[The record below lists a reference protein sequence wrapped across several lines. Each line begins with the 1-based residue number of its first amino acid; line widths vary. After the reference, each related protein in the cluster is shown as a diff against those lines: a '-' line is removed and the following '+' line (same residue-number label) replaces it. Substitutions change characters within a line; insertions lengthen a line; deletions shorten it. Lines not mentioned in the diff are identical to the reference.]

1 MLLKKFRIVWGF
13 SNFIKIV
20 IIFLSLFFISLLL
33 ISETYPSA
41 LHEYLPNFNLM
52 AKQVLIPEEL
62 ADIRSDNK
70 YAISQ
75 LNAVSADLK
84 SIQAQRDV
92 LQHEVDTL
100 NKLLVSNAY
109 NVNPSKVQ
117 LLEQAIAEEK
127 LLAEHEGK
135 QPNFKQL
142 CLSGLIAFIILKSII
157 LLNIGWD

>member
-1 MLLKKFRIVWGF
+1 MVLKKF
-13 SNFIKIV
+13 KISRGV
-20 IIFLSLFFISLLL
+20 RNLMNILIIFSFFSFVCLPL
-33 ISETYPSA
+33 ISETYPVE
-41 LHEYLPNFNLM
+41 LHEYLPNFNLI
-52 AKQVLIPEEL
+52 AKQVLMPEEL
-62 ADIRSDNK
+62 ADIRSGNK

-75 LNAVSADLK
+75 LNTVSSELK
-84 SIQAQRDV
+84 SIQAQRDI
-92 LQHEVDTL
+92 LQDEVDTL
-100 NKLLVSNAY
+100 NKLLVSEAY
-109 NVNPSKVQ
+109 NVKPSKVQ